1 MVLEFKQIKVARGVP
16 KGALGFL
23 KGTLAYPE
31 DDLGGKHNLI
41 KNSNQKTF
49 RNETNDLGSTIGIS
63 DSDQN

>member
-31 DDLGGKHNLI
+31 DDLGMPERFQRVAQGC
-41 KNSNQKTF
+41 TGAA
-49 RNETNDLGSTIGIS
+49 EDLLECT
-63 DSDQN
+63 